1 MISDQRYFYAFKVQ
15 PQGYVSLQ
23 HKLGGFW
30 DILNL
35 FYFSFV
41 CRNFEKADVLA
52 RWHGLG
58 GVGIF

>member
-1 MISDQRYFYAFKVQ
+1 MQA
-15 PQGYVSLQ
+15 QGYVSLQ